1 MTIYPLPPHA
11 RAEGF
16 STGILLLD
24 FREPHALG
32 DTANAATYPFPTQF
46 LTVKGASVERI
57 TAGDPSMA
65 EPLIAA
71 AQELE
76 RRGARS
82 ISSNCGLMVHYQDA
96 VARAVNIPVFL
107 SSLLQIPMACRS
119 IGANR
124 TVGIIGSFVS
134 RIGQDVLALAGA
146 PEHAKTAVTSI
157 EDSPEFLN
165 LSTHPLDTQ
174 AFTHRLVAAAQDMSK
189 AHPDLGAVVI
199 ECATFTPYAEPIQRE
214 IGVPVYDFVSLIEF
228 AHGATH
234 RRSYVGT

>member
-46 LTVKGASVERI
+46 LTVEGASVERI
-57 TAGDPSMA
+57 TSGDPSMA

-107 SSLLQIPMACRS
+107 SSLLQVPMACRS
-119 IGANR
+119 IGADR
-124 TVGIIGSFVS
+124 TVGIIGSFIG
-134 RIGQDVLALAGA
+134 RIGPDVLAIAGT
-146 PEHAKTAVTSI
+146 PERAKTTVTSI
-157 EDSPEFLN
+157 ETSPEFLN
-165 LSTHPLDTQ
+165 LSKQPLNTQ
-174 AFTHRLVAAAQDMSK
+174 AFTHRLVAAAEDMAK

-199 ECATFTPYAEPIQRE
+199 ECATFTPYAEPVQHAL
-214 IGVPVYDFVSLIEF
+214 GLPVYDFVSLIEF
-228 AHGATH
+228 AHTATH
-234 RRSYVGT
+234 RRSYAGT

>member
-11 RAEGF
+11 RADGF
-16 STGILLLD
+16 STGLLLLD

-32 DTANAATYPFPTQF
+32 DTANASTYPFPTLF

-57 TAGDPSMA
+57 TSGDPSMA

-82 ISSNCGLMVHYQDA
+82 VSSNCGLMVHYQDA

-107 SSLLQIPMACRS
+107 SSLLQVPMACRS
-119 IGANR
+119 VGADR
-124 TVGIIGSFVS
+124 TVGIIGSFVD
-134 RIGQDVLALAGA
+134 RIGPDVLRIAGA
-146 PEHAKTAVTSI
+146 PDAARTAVTSI
-157 EDSPEFLN
+157 ESTPEFLN
-165 LSTHPLDTQ
+165 LSSQPLDTQ
-174 AFTHRLVAAAQDMSK
+174 AFTRRLVAAAETMAT

-199 ECATFTPYAEPIQRE
+199 ECATFTPYAEPIQRAL
-214 IGVPVYDFVSLIEF
+214 GVPVYDFVSLIEF
-228 AHGATH
+228 AHNITH
-234 RRSYVGT
+234 RRPYAGT